1 MAVTEAMMQLFIKET
16 VQLDRMRSAVK
27 RFSTLDEKENPADQE
42 EALLLWI
49 NKTAEKLQRRAEKEA
64 NSDAEVRSHDHNYSR
79 IRRGINPDI

>member
-64 NSDAEVRSHDHNYSR
+64 NSDAEVRCHDLKYS
-79 IRRGINPDI
+79 GI